1 LTASEAARKRFQAVV
16 LPHLD
21 EAYSFA
27 KGFSRNG
34 ADAEDIVQDA
44 CLRALAA
51 LETQQVEQP
60 RAWLLTIVRN
70 VALTFLTRKN
80 AAASVDA
87 DIGDLERDGLL
98 QAHDPSPDAEARL
111 IAADETESLRRGL
124 ADLPLALRETLTLRA
139 IHGLSYRDISTAT
152 EAPIGTVMS
161 RLARARAHVKAVLEG
176 ERPALRR
183 VK

>member
-1 LTASEAARKRFQAVV
+1 LTASEAARRRFQTVV

-34 ADAEDIVQDA
+34 PDAEDIVQDA

-51 LETQQVEQP
+51 LETQQVAQP

-70 VALTFLTRKN
+70 VALTHLARKKSPGCC
-80 AAASVDA
+80 ADA

-98 QAHDPSPDAEARL
+98 QAREPSPDAEARL
-111 IAADETESLRRGL
+111 IAADDAEGLRRAL
-124 ADLPLALRETLTLRA
+124 ADLPLALRKTLTLRA
-139 IHGLSYRDISTAT
+139 IHGLSYREISTAT
-152 EAPIGTVMS
+152 KTPIGTVMS
-161 RLARARAHVKAVLEG
+161 RLARARSALAALLGG
-176 ERPALRR
+176 E
-183 VK
+183 K

>member
-1 LTASEAARKRFQAVV
+1 LTASETARRRFQAVV

-70 VALTFLTRKN
+70 VALTFLTRRKTT
-80 AAASVDA
+80 ADA

-98 QAHDPSPDAEARL
+98 QAREPSPDAEARL
-111 IAADETESLRRGL
+111 IAADDTERLRRAL

-161 RLARARAHVKAVLEG
+161 RLARARS
-176 ERPALRR
+176 ALAAILGGDE
-183 VK
+183 